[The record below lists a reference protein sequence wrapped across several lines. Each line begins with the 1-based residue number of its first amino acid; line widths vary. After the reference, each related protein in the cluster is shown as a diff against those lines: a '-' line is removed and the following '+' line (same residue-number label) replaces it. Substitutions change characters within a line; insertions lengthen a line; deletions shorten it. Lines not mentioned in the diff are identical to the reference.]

1 MTSPAD
7 GNLTVSRALDLA
19 HDRESRVDLRILL
32 AHVLRRPI
40 AWLLTHPEAL
50 LDDASCAR
58 FEHLRQRRQQGEP
71 VAYLTG
77 EREFHGLPFLVSPHV
92 LIPRPETE
100 LLVDC
105 VLEEFPLG
113 RAGRVLDLGTGS
125 GAIAVTLACRRP
137 HLHISA
143 SDCDAAALA
152 VAQQNALRLAPAVQ
166 IDFRLGDWLSPLQGE
181 RFDAIVSN
189 PPYIRDGDPHLHSAE
204 LRFEPS
210 GALVGGANGLRDLAS
225 IIEQAPE
232 HLVAGGYLALEHGYD
247 QSEAVQALMRL
258 AGFVSIRSH
267 SDLAGIP
274 RVTEGRRC
282 IDQPNTPD
290 YAQGLS

>member
-1 MTSPAD
+1 MTAAAED
-7 GNLTVSRALDLA
+7 KLTVSRALDLA
-19 HDRESRVDLRILL
+19 HDRESRVDLRVLL
-32 AHVLRRPI
+32 AHVLDRPI

-50 LDDASCAR
+50 LDDALCAQ
-58 FEHLRQRRQQGEP
+58 FLDLLKRRQQGEP

-77 EREFHGLPFLVSPHV
+77 EREFHGLPFAVSPQV

-105 VLEEFPLG
+105 LLEEFPLG

-143 SDCDAAALA
+143 SDCNQGALA
-152 VAQQNALRLAPAVQ
+152 MAQHNALRLAAAVQ
-166 IDFRLGDWLSPLQGE
+166 IDFRLGDWLTPVHGE

-189 PPYIRDGDPHLHSAE
+189 PPYIRRGDPHLESGD

-210 GALVGGANGLRDLAS
+210 AALVGGEDGLRDLET
-225 IIEQAPE
+225 IIAQAPD
-232 HLVAGGYLALEHGYD
+232 HLVAGGFLAVEHGYD
-247 QSEAVQALMRL
+247 QSDAVQARMRL

-267 SDLAGIP
+267 NDLAGIP

-282 IDQPNTPD
+282 IDQPNTPG
-290 YAQGLS
+290 YAQRLS